1 MKRLADILKTTA
13 LGDIGVL
20 LPLLLLC
27 LLVREI
33 FKFVVALASPIA
45 SLIPQGMLDHLN
57 APVLI
62 AVLLIIGVSFLFGMA
77 ARTAAGI
84 RLGHSVE
91 RCVLDRLPLYQFVK
105 KLSVSIVP
113 NREGPGFKP
122 GLLRSTDG
130 SREPVYVIE
139 EHDNGYL
146 TVLVPLVPAAF
157 TGSLK
162 IVPSGQVELP
172 DISLMEFSTALS
184 QLGMGVEDLLNKD
197 GCKKNVEPQTSND
210 TNNP

>member
-84 RLGHSVE
+84 RLGRGVE
-91 RCVLDRLPLYQFVK
+91 RSVLGRLPLYQFAK
-105 KLSVSIVP
+105 NLSAAIVP
-113 NREGPGFKP
+113 NLKDPGFKP
-122 GLLRSTDG
+122 ALLKSTDG
-130 SREPVYVIE
+130 SKEPAYVIE

-146 TVLVPLVPAAF
+146 TVLVPWAPAAF
-157 TGSLK
+157 AGSLK
-162 IVPSGQVELP
+162 IVPSEQVELP

-197 GCKKNVEPQTSND
+197 GCEENVEPQSNSD